1 MSTRSARSTVK
12 KGQKPYVVHGPQAA
26 SSTTQT
32 RGMERRPGI
41 TADTAGASKIWLGLV
56 TATPN
61 ETGQPH
67 HHGEAET
74 AAYVLSGRVRVY
86 FGEGFKEFVEAGP
99 GDFLFVP
106 AHVHHIEANPF
117 DEPHTA
123 VLARSPDNIVVN
135 LAE

>member
-1 MSTRSARSTVK
+1 MSTPAVGK
-12 KGQKPYVVHGPQAA
+12 LPYVVHGPQDAN
-26 SSTTQT
+26 STTQT
-32 RGMERRPGI
+32 PGMVRQPGI
-41 TADTAGASKIWLGLV
+41 TSDTAGSSKIWLGLV
-56 TATPN
+56 TAAPN
-61 ETGQPH
+61 EKGAPH

-86 FGEGFKEFVEAGP
+86 FGEGFKEYVEAGP

-123 VLARSPDNIVVN
+123 VLARSPDNIVFN
-135 LAE
+135 LDA